1 MPRRKEDLSL
11 YTFIATPR
19 IILDTCKPCHLVDQ
33 PFYFPFYP
41 IWPFLEVSVDLFEIL
56 CDMEMDTSLKS
67 VPSLVSRRYQMF
79 ETVTGASN
87 IWSHHV
93 RWVIVVV
100 QPMPAEQLQKLKHY
114 KDVLHRMIPYLR
126 VPENRVPKEFDVE
139 KVDAFEKQ
147 IVNIMETFKRR
158 RQGAA

>member
-1 MPRRKEDLSL
+1 MNYAEKPGFLGQSVARSPEDEKKLVWAKLRSL
-11 YTFIATPR
+11 RSSY
-19 IILDTCKPCHLVDQ
+19 
-33 PFYFPFYP
+33 
-41 IWPFLEVSVDLFEIL
+41 LE
-56 CDMEMDTSLKS
+56 DMIELYGMLTA
-67 VPSLVSRRYQMF
+67 R
-79 ETVTGASN
+79 SN
-87 IWSHHV
+87 
-93 RWVIVVV
+93 

-126 VPENRVPKEFDVE
+126 VPQDRVPKEFNID